1 LFGGVKFSI
10 EVRVLRAK
18 FDPTRPKCVHV
29 GEQSQMTDVYPKT
42 IVNHMYLDSADGMI
56 LS

>member
-1 LFGGVKFSI
+1 LVGLNFLSR
-10 EVRVLRAK
+10 VRVLRAK

-29 GEQSQMTDVYPKT
+29 GEPSQMTDVYPKT